1 MSIDVFVL
9 GLFVGCVN
17 YLFRYLPLRL
27 NRGNN
32 SQNRRGAATILLDSI
47 GIASICALLVVS
59 TAPDLIQHHEHA
71 LPIAIGFGVLIASF
85 YRLRTIIIPTLLSAL
100 SFGLALKLMSGG

>member
-32 SQNRRGAATILLDSI
+32 PQNRRSAATILLDSI

-85 YRLRTIIIPTLLSAL
+85 YQLRTIIIPTLLSAL
-100 SFGLALKLMSGG
+100 SFGLVLKLMSGG